1 VIVCEL
7 TLVPLLNL
15 VLRIEQ
21 EKVAM
26 LFGTIISSP
35 RDVLSPTQALEQAN
49 IYLDNA
55 RKTPDPYIAL
65 ALCHDTEV
73 SLSQAARASKR
84 LTVPVVRKE
93 IASAYVQLGSLLKSR
108 SLHDEA
114 EAFYKKA
121 EKLG

>member
-1 VIVCEL
+1 
-7 TLVPLLNL
+7 
-15 VLRIEQ
+15 
-21 EKVAM
+21 M